1 MEHILEWLNENES
14 RAYPLLD
21 DYNNKNYVV
30 AGAEWKFPDNL
41 ILDLQLIVTDF
52 SLYENAQH
60 NIVYL
65 KNISFDGNE
74 LTLAFGGNN
83 SGQEITSFTLSEI
96 EGNFPVYLRN
106 EEGSLIVL
114 GEGIVNFMEACNG
127 TSVSLDTFIAVEPG
141 VCVEYRN
148 DWEGVAEILV
158 SPEKESNEDNTAI
171 PLLPLEPV
179 STPTRLTGDVVFL
192 EGYNFNVAVRDYFID
207 LLVGVGHGL
216 AMDCSTNFIAPE
228 FMDCASIVSYINGIP
243 PDENGNFRIL
253 EGANVV
259 ISPGSSIAD
268 FSDNFTELSNDN
280 TLFVGL
286 SFQKTD
292 LCSPITPSIL

>member
-1 MEHILEWLNENES
+1 
-14 RAYPLLD
+14 LLD

>member
-74 LTLAFGGNN
+74 LTLAFGGNKP
-83 SGQEITSFTLSEI
+83 GQEITSFTLSEI

-114 GEGIVNFMEACNG
+114 GEGIVNFMEACND

-148 DWEGVAEILV
+148 DWEGVSEILV

-179 STPTRLTGDVVFL
+179 NEPTRLTGDVVFL

-207 LLVGVGHGL
+207 LLVGVGYGL

-253 EGANVV
+253 EGTNIV

-268 FSDNFTELSNDN
+268 FSDNFTEPSNNN

-292 LCSPITPSIL
+292 LCSPVTPSIL